1 MADPSAYLTRLTW
14 LKKLING
21 NSSPEPAFNSELSE
35 RLRLLSILIAVQDT
49 TRYFQEETVKAD
61 ASILLHIDE
70 DINYLEWT
78 SAEWMV
84 GYNWMCSDETI
95 IKEQLSNAWTANIDP
110 QVTDKQADNLAD
122 CLP

>member
-14 LKKLING
+14 LKKLLNG

-49 TRYFQEETVKAD
+49 IRYFQEETVKAD

-70 DINYLEWT
+70 DI
-78 SAEWMV
+78 V
-84 GYNWMCSDETI
+84 H
-95 IKEQLSNAWTANIDP
+95 
-110 QVTDKQADNLAD
+110 
-122 CLP
+122 